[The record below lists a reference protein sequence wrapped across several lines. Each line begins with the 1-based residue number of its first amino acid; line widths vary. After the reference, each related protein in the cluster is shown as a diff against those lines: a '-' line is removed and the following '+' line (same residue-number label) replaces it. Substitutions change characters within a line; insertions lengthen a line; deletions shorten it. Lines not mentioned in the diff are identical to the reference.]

1 MDWIS
6 SNWQI
11 CLAAFFI
18 LEKVVKLSP
27 TKYDDILLD
36 VIWKGIK
43 KVKGKK

>member
-11 CLAAFFI
+11 CLAVFFI

-36 VIWKGIK
+36 VIWESIRKLVK
-43 KVKGKK
+43 K

>member
-1 MDWIS
+1 MDWVS

-36 VIWKGIK
+36 VVWAGIK
-43 KVKGKK
+43 KAKGKK